1 MSQFYFDFTKF
12 NTPFD
17 VTNGSDT
24 VTIRSTKHVVD
35 SCVCANCKNIVAARK
50 AEEAKKM
57 ENLKTSLPSS
67 ISAMCKEE
75 EKVVEKV
82 EVKVTIGAPYVK
94 HGSKPATKGGSAD
107 GSRHFGPMFNKDL
120 GQHILINPLVSQGI
134 VDKAHLKQTD
144 TVLEVGPGTGN
155 LTIKILEQAKRVIA
169 CEADARLAAELTKRV
184 QGGPFQ
190 HKLEILHGDV
200 MKRDL
205 PFFDVCISNTPYQ
218 ISSPLTF
225 KLIFH
230 RPIFRCAVLMFQRE
244 FAMRLVARPGDSLYG
259 RLSVNCQL
267 YSKVTH
273 VMKVGKNNFKPP
285 PNVESSVVKIEPL
298 NPPPPVDFEEWDGL
312 VRIAFSRKHKTL
324 AASFKNTATMQMLD
338 ENYRTYCASNDLMIE
353 DGFQIKDKILGVLE
367 QMGYSDARA
376 SKLDIHDFLKLLS
389 AFHDANVHFC

>member
-1 MSQFYFDFTKF
+1 MPK
-12 NTPFD
+12 
-17 VTNGSDT
+17 VTTQQLRKRTQASA
-24 VTIRSTKHVVD
+24 
-35 SCVCANCKNIVAARK
+35 ANAAIK
-50 AEEAKKM
+50 
-57 ENLKTSLPSS
+57 PQ
-67 ISAMCKEE
+67 
-75 EKVVEKV
+75 
-82 EVKVTIGAPYVK
+82 TIGASHDRTQLRQRTTAK
-94 HGSKPATKGGSAD
+94 SDGAD
-107 GSRHFGPMFNKDL
+107 GSRHFGPMFNKSL

-134 VDKAHLKQTD
+134 VDKAGLKQTD

-155 LTIKILEQAKRVIA
+155 LTVKILEQAKKVVA

-184 QGGPFQ
+184 QGGPLQ

-244 FAMRLVARPGDSLYG
+244 FALRLVARPGDSLYG
-259 RLSVNCQL
+259 RLSVNSQL
-267 YSKVTH
+267 YAKVTH

-324 AASFKNTATMQMLD
+324 AANFKTTATLQMLD
-338 ENYRTYCASNDLMIE
+338 QNYRTFCTANEMMVE
-353 DGFQIKDKILGVLE
+353 EGFQIKAAVLGVLT
-367 QMGYSDARA
+367 QLGYGEARA
-376 SKLDIHDFLKLLS
+376 SKMDVHDFLKLLA
-389 AFHDANVHFC
+389 AFNDARIHFC

>member
-1 MSQFYFDFTKF
+1 MAIWRQGGFFQELAEREQHLQWYPKAYVPVTKVGDE
-12 NTPFD
+12 N
-17 VTNGSDT
+17 
-24 VTIRSTKHVVD
+24 VV
-35 SCVCANCKNIVAARK
+35 SITCCNCGTCVCCMHKK
-50 AEEAKKM
+50 AKQEVK
-57 ENLKTSLPSS
+57 
-67 ISAMCKEE
+67 I
-75 EKVVEKV
+75 VEKV
-82 EVKVTIGAPYVK
+82 EVKVVEKKRSFRSLRIGHRVSGYIR
-94 HGSKPATKGGSAD
+94 SKPAAKSGSTD

-155 LTIKILEQAKRVIA
+155 LTIKILEQAKKVIA

-244 FAMRLVARPGDSLYG
+244 FALRLVARPGDSLYG

-324 AASFKNTATMQMLD
+324 AASFKNTATLQMMD
-338 ENYRTYCASNDLMIE
+338 ENYRTYCASNELMIE

-367 QMGYSDARA
+367 QLGYSDARA

>member
-1 MSQFYFDFTKF
+1 MPKITTQQLRKRNQASAANATVK
-12 NTPFD
+12 PRMI
-17 VTNGSDT
+17 GSPYDKT
-24 VTIRSTKHVVD
+24 QQRTS
-35 SCVCANCKNIVAARK
+35 SGAASGSSGN
-50 AEEAKKM
+50 AE
-57 ENLKTSLPSS
+57 S
-67 ISAMCKEE
+67 
-75 EKVVEKV
+75 
-82 EVKVTIGAPYVK
+82 
-94 HGSKPATKGGSAD
+94 
-107 GSRHFGPMFNKDL
+107 SRHFGPMFNKDL

-134 VDKAHLKQTD
+134 VDKANLKQTD
-144 TVLEVGPGTGN
+144 IVVEVGPGTGN
-155 LTIKILEQAKRVIA
+155 LTVKILEKAKKVIA

-190 HKLEILHGDV
+190 HKLEILQGDV

-230 RPIFRCAVLMFQRE
+230 RPLFRCAVLMFQRE

-267 YSKVTH
+267 YAKVTH

-298 NPPPPVDFEEWDGL
+298 NPPPPVDFDEWDGL

-324 AASFKNTATMQMLD
+324 AANFKPTATMQLLED
-338 ENYRTYCASNDLMIE
+338 NYKTYCASNGIIIE
-353 DGFQIKDKILGVLE
+353 DGFSMKKKVLDVLE
-367 QMGYSDARA
+367 QTGYSESRSA
-376 SKLDIHDFLKLLS
+376 KMDIDDLLKLLS
-389 AFHDANVHFC
+389 AFHDVGIHFC

>member
-1 MSQFYFDFTKF
+1 MPKITTQQLRKRTQASAAAA
-12 NTPFD
+12 
-17 VTNGSDT
+17 T
-24 VTIRSTKHVVD
+24 VKPRT
-35 SCVCANCKNIVAARK
+35 
-50 AEEAKKM
+50 
-57 ENLKTSLPSS
+57 
-67 ISAMCKEE
+67 ISAPYDKQ
-75 EKVVEKV
+75 KRQAGKDGSGG
-82 EVKVTIGAPYVK
+82 GA
-94 HGSKPATKGGSAD
+94 
-107 GSRHFGPMFNKDL
+107 GSRHFGPLFNKNL

-134 VDKAHLKQTD
+134 VDKAGLKQTD

-155 LTIKILEQAKRVIA
+155 LTVKILEQAKKVIA
-169 CEADARLAAELTKRV
+169 CEADDRLAAELTKRV

-190 HKLEILHGDV
+190 YKLEILHGDV

-298 NPPPPVDFEEWDGL
+298 NPPPPVDFDEWDGL

-324 AASFKNTATMQMLD
+324 AANFKATATLQMLD
-338 ENYRTYCASNDLMIE
+338 ANYRTFCASTERMVDE
-353 DGFQIKDKILGVLE
+353 GFQIKQAVLAVLDQLGYAE
-367 QMGYSDARA
+367 TRA
-376 SKLDIHDFLKLLS
+376 SKMDVHDFLKLLS
-389 AFHDANVHFC
+389 AFHDSNIHFC